1 MHNARKN
8 YVLARDIIN
17 VWHPYYK
24 NKPQPLDR
32 ASDLNVE
39 RLVEETMAYVGK
51 YNFVDEDGRDFD
63 DPLDSDSKTVS
74 VRKSGNK
81 VTISSVENKIGAL
94 RVVVFNHN
102 TDGLD
107 YFFIPLDDIKT
118 LSKFASGKNSYKKI
132 IESQYN
138 LTKKT
143 YARLEDYRASSFEEL
158 AINGTTTKLKQQT
171 QPKLK
176 EIKMTNTAI
185 DLAENMLVSMGA
197 THREVVRSLLEQ
209 LVITARVTPLPIP
222 VTTASKKSAP
232 ATAKKPPSGVKEI
245 RADEAPNK
253 KVYDARHLGSYSH
266 YVNLRTHRD
275 NNESVVISVPDGQGG
290 RNCSKVITPDLLH
303 DTSILPANGII
314 TIPCLE
320 DGSLRFNKKIS
331 SKKRAIFEI

>member
-107 YFFIPLDDIKT
+107 YFFIPFDDIKT

-158 AINGTTTKLKQQT
+158 AINGITTKLKQQT

-209 LVITARVTPLPIP
+209 LVLTLNKQPIESTPLVPNAVTKTVSKTGSRVTEIQL
-222 VTTASKKSAP
+222 TTNTIRKDKRFPNANHFSINLKKYRDAGLAVRLVFPNGTKSNVLTP
-232 ATAKKPPSGVKEI
+232 KVLKSEVQKSGV
-245 RADEAPNK
+245 
-253 KVYDARHLGSYSH
+253 LG
-266 YVNLRTHRD
+266 
-275 NNESVVISVPDGQGG
+275 
-290 RNCSKVITPDLLH
+290 
-303 DTSILPANGII
+303 
-314 TIPCLE
+314 IPCNA
-320 DGSLRFNKKIS
+320 DGSIKQINT
-331 SKKRAIFEI
+331 KRYVTLFA